1 MRPISD
7 RDRQVADAFDRRRHS
22 SATPAD
28 ADRQLR
34 ADMRRVGGPVHK
46 PKGK

>member
-7 RDRQVADAFDRRRHS
+7 RDRQVTDAFDRHRHS
-22 SATPAD
+22 TLPPAD

-34 ADMRRVGGPVHK
+34 ADMRRVGGPT
-46 PKGK
+46 PDRKGK